1 MHVLRTDKRG
11 IVLNIP
17 LIVVAGVVVLA
28 FGWAAGY
35 YTYKAVK
42 NSNTPAPAANVNAI
56 VKTNTVVNDNANNN
70 AKVNV
75 NVNVNANSNINASVD
90 AAAARSPEITWET
103 PIEINSLGLFVYNKE
118 ENYGRDADATYYKV
132 GKFTSGSYKDGD
144 LILVNAGANGLMF
157 STNHYHFVKRS
168 EKLTLLSAESD
179 AVKDSGLDTK
189 KFSTD
194 KSTKIAA
201 LSYPDALEGPLPR
214 QTLVRDTFAR
224 AMFNDTN
231 LTVAFTDATFGKAY
245 TTASVDLDAVR
256 NVSTENG
263 FYLRAPDGTARVYKL
278 VVDFMGKDSVP
289 AITWSDNTKNEQA
302 YDITRVGGCGSENY
316 LDIDHGTVNRA
327 TDLTAVGT
335 TSKNDTVYAL
345 KDTNHKILR
354 DYYDTTYAP
363 TVYPKDSKVSYSTYL
378 ASKPIVFFVDPF
390 DRLVKLTSQKFRPMA
405 ECGKPVIYLY
415 PKTATKVSVR
425 LDPQGGF
432 SYTEPAYNT
441 GWHVL
446 AKPDGTLTN
455 LVDGKTYPYLFWE
468 GRGGRYVAPTRGF
481 VVPQNDVHGFLADS
495 LAKLGLNKKE
505 TSDFIEFWKPRMQG
519 SPFYRVSFYGTPV
532 MNELAPLDITPAPD
546 TVIRILMDFKPLKAP
561 IPIAPQRLTSIPRN
575 GFTVI
580 EWGGVIQ

>member
-1 MHVLRTDKRG
+1 MNVPRADRSGFTST
-11 IVLNIP
+11 IP
-17 LIVVAGVVVLA
+17 ITIVAGIVVLA
-28 FGWAAGY
+28 LGWAAGY
-35 YTYKAVK
+35 YTYNAVK
-42 NSNTPAPAANVNAI
+42 NSNTQKQVAIENVNTNASA
-56 VKTNTVVNDNANNN
+56 NTVVNNNVNENTNAE
-70 AKVNV
+70 VNV
-75 NVNVNANSNINASVD
+75 NTNAGVDVAAS
-90 AAAARSPEITWET
+90 RSPEIKWET
-103 PIEINSLGLFVYNKE
+103 PIEIKNLGVFTYNTE

-132 GKFTSGSYKDGD
+132 GKFTSGTYKDGD

-157 STNHYHFVKRS
+157 STNHFHFIKQG

-194 KSTKIAA
+194 KTTKITAF
-201 LSYPDALEGPLPR
+201 SFPDTLNGPLPR
-214 QTLVRDTFAR
+214 QTLIRDTFAR

-231 LTVAFTDATFGKAY
+231 LTVAFTDATFSKAY
-245 TTASVDLDAVR
+245 TTASVDPDAVR
-256 NVSTENG
+256 NVFTENG
-263 FYLRAPDGTARVYKL
+263 FYLRAPDGTTRVYKL
-278 VVDFMGKDSVP
+278 VVDFVGKDSVP

-354 DYYDTTYAP
+354 DYYDSTYAP

-378 ASKPIVFFVDPF
+378 ASKPIVFFADPF

-415 PKTATKVSVR
+415 PKTATRISVR

-441 GWHVL
+441 GWNVL

-455 LVDGKTYPYLFWE
+455 LADGKTYPYLFWE
-468 GRGGRYVAPTRGF
+468 GRGGRYVAPTRGS
-481 VVPQNDVHGFLADS
+481 VVSQNDVYDFLADS

-505 TSDFIEFWKPRMQG
+505 TSDFIEFWEPRMQG

-561 IPIAPQRLTSIPRN
+561 TTIEPQLLTSIPRN